1 MHAARSPSRDHLAAQ
16 QPGDLACGAL
26 LREML
31 RDEELDQILH
41 TVSYES
47 AACLLF
53 LSRRVSSLCSGSEYL
68 ERSYARLMQRNVTI
82 RPDRE
87 FA

>member
-1 MHAARSPSRDHLAAQ
+1 
-16 QPGDLACGAL
+16 
-26 LREML
+26 ML